1 MFSTKSAVF
10 LPRHSYER
18 SDVCVVAIIRFHSAS
33 CPTCDSASC
42 PTCDSTSCPTCSGI
56 FRGSGPRQAASSGG
70 LRRYARAL
78 PPILMGR
85 ARKIIEIRSQRP
97 FIVAHRRGKQ
107 MSSSIN
113 PPRVSK
119 TGRNMALAAVN
130 RAWKGVWLPRVSKIS
145 RNVAL
150 VMERCP
156 GGVGDKL
163 RKFLIK
169 MSVIQKR
176 TQPAMHKMHPEIIT
190 AVLTHQT
197 EHTAER

>member
-18 SDVCVVAIIRFHSAS
+18 SDVCVVAIIRFH
-33 CPTCDSASC
+33 SASC

-78 PPILMGR
+78 PTILMGR

-97 FIVAHRRGKQ
+97 FVVAHRREK

-119 TGRNMALAAVN
+119 AGGNMALVAVN

-145 RNVAL
+145 RVSAL
-150 VMERCP
+150 ASVNRNILWRCP
-156 GGVGDKL
+156 NRSGMTWCWSAENYL
-163 RKFLIK
+163 
-169 MSVIQKR
+169 
-176 TQPAMHKMHPEIIT
+176 PEYISS
-190 AVLTHQT
+190 
-197 EHTAER
+197 